1 MKLIEKHPLGYIKVN
16 LLSVFGYRARL
27 HIWRTDTI
35 EDAHNH
41 RWNFLSIPL
50 WGRFVDRYYMEVPLE
65 YAGGFAKPG
74 LERVDSYPDR
84 GAGRRYVPRVTGGE
98 TVQPVMAH
106 VRRPLR
112 PWRCRRGEIHSFQ
125 PIGSGPH
132 VSLVLLGR
140 PEAVSSDVWRQKG
153 VSRDDV

>member
-1 MKLIEKHPLGYIKVN
+1 VKLIEKHPLGYTKVN

-27 HIWRTDTI
+27 HIWHTDTI

-41 RWNFLSIPL
+41 RWNFLSVPL
-50 WGRFVDRYYMEVPLE
+50 WGRFTDRRYMEVPPDSVNAFME
-65 YAGGFAKPG
+65 AG
-74 LERVDSYPDR
+74 LERVDCYPDR
-84 GAGRRYVPRVTGGE
+84 GDGRRYELVVTGGKI
-98 TVQPVMAH
+98 VQAVVEY

-125 PIGSGPH
+125 PIGSGRH

-140 PEAVSSDVWRQKG
+140 PESASSDVWR
-153 VSRDDV
+153 RR